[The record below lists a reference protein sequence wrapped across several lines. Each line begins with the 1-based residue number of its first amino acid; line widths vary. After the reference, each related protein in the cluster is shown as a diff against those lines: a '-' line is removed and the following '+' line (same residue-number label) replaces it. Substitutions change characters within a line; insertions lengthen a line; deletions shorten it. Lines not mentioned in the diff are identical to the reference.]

1 MIRCRRT
8 ARTRTEE
15 KMRHTK
21 ILSLLLCLALV
32 LTLLPG
38 MAAYAA
44 SPLLNVGVTYYIN
57 DTVRLNGSQTAIQD
71 DRGGYRIINGETTK
85 LTVPAPVY
93 KNGRWE
99 FDFIYP
105 NPNTYQEN
113 GLCLGSGKTTGAEAV
128 IGIKCVS
135 GNGSTNYPFKFELVF
150 TTSVGLS
157 EDTIDLTVG
166 GTKKLTAAVYPSD
179 TADKTVL
186 WSVGGTNAGAVKLYA
201 DEACQTEINY
211 GVATSTTTVYVK
223 GLSEGEAAVTVTAN
237 TDSSKTATCA
247 VTVAAHTA
255 EGVSYMNW
263 DGTKLVPATRE
274 YYKIVDNS
282 TTTFVDDEWYVVNSN
297 VTVANRIT
305 VSGTAHLILCDDA
318 KLTAN
323 KGIQVASGKN
333 LTIYGQANQNGQLD
347 AAYNVSGASAIGSN
361 DAENDYGGTVTIN
374 GGIVAANGVAGVAET
389 YGLITTNATI
399 NGGVV
404 NATGSGSG
412 ITSDNVTVNKGKV
425 TTVGS
430 EGAGIVTWNTFTIN
444 GGDVTGSGG
453 YYGLASFGSW
463 NINDSLTVLAGDN
476 ESSASVQQVDDFASN
491 WEYKWAHIFEQSA
504 EPELISSVAV
514 TGIDAPAAGQ
524 DLDNTAVSET
534 ANVTLSAVAF
544 DPESADGKASYATVY
559 TAAVVATAAE
569 NYAFADN
576 TSATVNGNTAAVTK
590 NQDGTL
596 TISYTFEKT
605 ALNPVEIGTSDVEK
619 NYSPDGIVIPVNGMF
634 DIPDGAGT
642 AAYSV
647 TNGTGEGTYN
657 AETNTLTVTK
667 CGTFTVSVNTAA
679 TDTHTAGAASATLT
693 VNKAYFTPVVTLEG
707 WTRGETPKTPSVT
720 GNLGGG
726 AVTYSYKLKNAD
738 DSAYTDAIPGAAGVY
753 TVKADI
759 AETAYYNAASATA
772 DFTIANPTFGPA
784 DFTLPENTRTIGD
797 NAFES
802 AAMTIVDARSCTAI
816 GAEAFK
822 GCTALK
828 QIRLTENCT
837 IDGSAFDGCGTV
849 YVFAY
854 SGGTTETWCQGKDNI
869 VFVSLGELG

>member
-1 MIRCRRT
+1 
-8 ARTRTEE
+8 
-15 KMRHTK
+15 MRHTK

-44 SPLLNVGVTYYIN
+44 SPLLKVGVTYYIN
-57 DTVRLNGSQTAIQD
+57 DTIRLDGSQTAIQD
-71 DRGGYRIINGETTK
+71 DRGGYRIVNGGTKK
-85 LTVPAPVY
+85 LTVPEPVY
-93 KNGRWE
+93 QNGRWE

-105 NPNTYQEN
+105 NTETGQEN
-113 GLCLGSGKTTGAEAV
+113 GLYLGSGKTTGAETV

-135 GNGSTNYPFKFELVF
+135 GDGLQNYPFKFELVF
-150 TTSVGLS
+150 TTSVVLS

-186 WSVGGTNAGAVKLYA
+186 WSVGGTNEGAVKLYA
-201 DEACQTEINY
+201 DEACQNEINY

-223 GLSEGEAAVTVTAN
+223 GMSEGEAAVTVTAN

-282 TTTFVDDEWYVVNSN
+282 TTTFDDGEWYVVNSD
-297 VTVANRIT
+297 VTVADRIT
-305 VSGTAHLILCDDA
+305 VSGTAHLILCDGA
-318 KLTAN
+318 KLTASN
-323 KGIQVASGKN
+323 GIAISEDNNNN
-333 LTIYGQANQNGQLD
+333 LTIYGQANQTGQLD
-347 AAYNVSGASAIGSN
+347 AAYNVNGASAIGSN
-361 DAENDYGGTVTIN
+361 DSEYDFGGTVTIN
-374 GGIVAANGVAGVAET
+374 GGIITVNGITDGDEA
-389 YGLITTNATI
+389 YGIGASATI

-404 NATGSGSG
+404 NATGTTTG
-412 ITSDNVTVNKGKV
+412 IYGARITVNKGKV
-425 TTVGS
+425 TGVG
-430 EGAGIVTWNTFTIN
+430 EGAGIGSWRNISIN
-444 GGDVTGSGG
+444 GGDVTASGST
-453 YYGLASFGSW
+453 YGIYLEDAALS
-463 NINDSLTVLAGDN
+463 INDSLTVLAGND
-476 ESSASVQQVDDFASN
+476 ESSAQEVTGFADE
-491 WEYKWAHIFEQSA
+491 WFEYPWAHIFEQSA
-504 EPELISSVAV
+504 EPEMISSVAV
-514 TGIDAPAAGQ
+514 TGIDAPVAGQ
-524 DLDNTAVSET
+524 DLDTTAESET
-534 ANVTLSAVAF
+534 ANVTLSAVVFA
-544 DPESADGKASYATVY
+544 PESADGKASYATVY

-576 TSATVNGNTAAVTK
+576 TSATVNGKTAAVTK

-605 ALNPVEIGTSDVEK
+605 ALIPVVIETTNVEK
-619 NYSPDGIVIPVNGMF
+619 PYSPDGIDIPVDDMF

-642 AAYSV
+642 ATYSV
-647 TNGTGEGTYN
+647 SSVTGEGTYS

-667 CGTFTVSVNTAA
+667 CGTFTVSVNTDA
-679 TDTHTAGAASATLT
+679 TDTHSAGAASATLT
-693 VNKAYFTPVVTLEG
+693 VNKLNLSPVVTLEG
-707 WTRGETPKTPSVT
+707 WTIGETPKTPNVT

-726 AVTYSYKLKNAD
+726 AVTYSYKLKDAD
-738 DSAYTDAIPGAAGVY
+738 DSAYTNTIPGTAGVY

-759 AETAYYNAASATA
+759 AATENYNAASATA
-772 DFTIANPTFGPA
+772 DFTIAKPTFGTP
-784 DFTLPENTRTIGD
+784 DFTLPASTRTIGD
-797 NAFES
+797 NAFEG

-828 QIRLTENCT
+828 QIRLTENCA
-837 IDGSAFDGCGTV
+837 IDDSAFEGCVTV

-854 SGGTTETWCQGKDNI
+854 SGGTTETWCQGKANI
-869 VFVSLGELG
+869 VFVSLGVLS

>member
-1 MIRCRRT
+1 
-8 ARTRTEE
+8 
-15 KMRHTK
+15 MRHTK

-32 LTLLPG
+32 LTMLPG
-38 MAAYAA
+38 MHGTAYAA
-44 SPLLNVGVTYYIN
+44 STLLKVGATYNIN
-57 DTVRLNGSQTAIQD
+57 DTVKLSGSQTAIQD
-71 DRGGYRIINGETTK
+71 DRGGYRIVNGETKK
-85 LTVPAPVY
+85 LQVPAPVY

-105 NPNTYQEN
+105 NSNTGQES
-113 GLCLGSGKTTGAEAV
+113 GLYLGSGKTTGAETV
-128 IGIKCVS
+128 IGFKCVS
-135 GNGSTNYPFKFELVF
+135 GTGSTNDPFKFELVF
-150 TTSVGLS
+150 TTSVVLS

-179 TADKTVL
+179 TADRTVL

-223 GLSEGEAAVTVTAN
+223 GMSEGEAAVTVTAN

-247 VTVAAHTA
+247 VTVTAHTA

-282 TTTFVDDEWYVVNSN
+282 TTTFEDGEWYVVNSN

-305 VSGTAHLILCDDA
+305 VSGTAHLILCDGA
-318 KLTAN
+318 KLTAS
-323 KGIQVASGKN
+323 KGIAISADNNNN
-333 LTIYGQANQNGQLD
+333 LTIYGQANQTGQLE

-361 DAENDYGGTVTIN
+361 DEEDFGGAVTIN
-374 GGIVAANGVAGVAET
+374 GGIITVNGITNGDYA
-389 YGLITTNATI
+389 YGIGASATI

-404 NATGSGSG
+404 NSTGTTVG
-412 ITSDNVTVNKGKV
+412 IYGERITVNKGKV
-425 TTVGS
+425 TGVG
-430 EGAGIVTWNTFTIN
+430 EGAGIASWRNISIN
-444 GGDVTGSGG
+444 GGDVTASGST
-453 YYGLASFGSW
+453 YGIYLEDAALS
-463 NINDSLTVLAGDN
+463 INGSLTVLAGDD
-476 ESSASVQQVDDFASN
+476 ESSAQEVTDLADE
-491 WEYKWAHIFEQSA
+491 WYEYPWAHIFEQSA

-524 DLDNTAVSET
+524 ALDTTAVSDT

-544 DPESADGKASYATVY
+544 APESADGKASYATVY

-569 NYAFADN
+569 NYAFADDA
-576 TSATVNGNTAAVTK
+576 SATVNGNTAAVTK

-605 ALNPVEIGTSDVEK
+605 ALHPVEIRTSDVEK
-619 NYSPDGIVIPVNGMF
+619 PYSPDGIDIPVNGMF
-634 DIPDGAGT
+634 EIPDGAGT
-642 AAYSV
+642 ATYSV
-647 TNGTGEGTYN
+647 SNGTGEGTYN
-657 AETNTLTVTK
+657 AETGKLAVTK

-679 TDTHTAGAASATLT
+679 TNTHSAGAATAALT
-693 VNKAYFTPVVTLEG
+693 INKAYFTPVVTLEG
-707 WTRGETPKTPSVT
+707 WTIGETPKTPNVT
-720 GNLGGG
+720 GNPGNG

-738 DSAYTDAIPGAAGVY
+738 DSAYTDTIPGTAGVY

-759 AETAYYNAASATA
+759 AATENYNAASATA

-784 DFTLPENTRTIGD
+784 DFILPGNTRTIGD
-797 NAFES
+797 NAFEG
-802 AAMTIVDARSCTAI
+802 AAMKSVDAKFCTAI
-816 GAEAFK
+816 GAGAFK
-822 GCTALK
+822 NCQGLQ
-828 QIRLTENCT
+828 QIRLPENCA
-837 IDGSAFDGCGTV
+837 IDAAAFDGCGTV

-854 SGGTTETWCQGKDNI
+854 SGGTTETWCQGKQNI
-869 VFVSLGELG
+869 VFVSLGVLS

>member
-1 MIRCRRT
+1 
-8 ARTRTEE
+8 
-15 KMRHTK
+15 MRHTK

-38 MAAYAA
+38 MHGTAHAA
-44 SPLLNVGVTYYIN
+44 SKYIQGRSWKIG
-57 DTVRLNGSQTAIQD
+57 DSVDLGSSGDQNFYID
-71 DRGGYRIINGETTK
+71 DRNDYQISTGARYAK
-85 LTVPAPVY
+85 VPTPVY
-93 KNGRWE
+93 NKTYHRWE
-99 FDFIYP
+99 FKGIFPASQNQKLD
-105 NPNTYQEN
+105 
-113 GLCLGSGKTTGAEAV
+113 LCLGTGSTGKEIVTGF
-128 IGIKCVS
+128 KWVS
-135 GNGSTNYPFKFELVF
+135 GTGEMADKPFRFALTF
-150 TTSVGLS
+150 DTSVGLS

-179 TADKTVL
+179 AADRTVQ
-186 WSVGGTNAGAVKLYA
+186 WSVGGTNANAVKLYA
-201 DEACQTEINY
+201 DEDCQNEINY

-223 GLSEGEAAVTVTAN
+223 GMSEGEAAVTVTAN

-274 YYKIVDNS
+274 HYKIVDNS
-282 TTTFVDDEWYVVNSN
+282 TTTFEDGEWYVVNSN
-297 VTVANRIT
+297 VTVADRIT
-305 VSGTAHLILCDDA
+305 VSGTAHLILCDGA

-323 KGIQVASGKN
+323 NGIQVAYGKN
-333 LTIYGQANQNGQLD
+333 LTIYGQANQTGQLE
-347 AAYNVSGASAIGSN
+347 AAYNVSGASAIGSK
-361 DAENDYGGTVTIN
+361 DEEDFGGAVTIN
-374 GGIVAANGVAGVAET
+374 GGNVAANGAAGVENT

-404 NATGSGSG
+404 NATGNGSG
-412 ITSDNVTVNKGKV
+412 ISSDNVTVNKGKV

-430 EGAGIVTWNTFTIN
+430 NGAGIVTYTFTIN

-453 YYGLASFGSW
+453 ECGLASYDSW
-463 NINDSLTVLAGDN
+463 SINDSLTVLAGEN
-476 ESSASVQQVDDFASN
+476 EAGAHEDADFIYN
-491 WEYKWAHIFEQSA
+491 YGDYTWAHIFEESA

-514 TGIDAPAAGQ
+514 TGIDAPVAGQ
-524 DLDNTAVSET
+524 DLDTTAESET

-544 DPESADGKASYATVY
+544 APESADGKASYATVY
-559 TAAVVATAAE
+559 TAAVTATAAE

-576 TSATVNGNTAAVTK
+576 TSATVNGKTAVVTK

-605 ALNPVEIGTSDVEK
+605 ALNPVVIKTSDVEK
-619 NYSPDGIVIPVNGMF
+619 NYSPDGVTVPLDMFEIPA
-634 DIPDGAGT
+634 GAGT

-647 TNGTGEGTYN
+647 SNVTGEGTYN
-657 AETNTLTVTK
+657 KETNTLTVTK

-679 TDTHTAGAASATLT
+679 TATHSAGAATAILT
-693 VNKAYFTPVVTLEG
+693 VNKADITPVVTLEG
-707 WTRGETPKTPSVT
+707 WTMGETSKTPSVT

-726 AVTYSYKLKNAD
+726 AVTYSYKLKDAD
-738 DSAYTDAIPGAAGVY
+738 DSAYSATVPSAAGVY

-759 AETAYYNAASATA
+759 AATAYYNAASATA
-772 DFTIANPTFGPA
+772 DFTIAKPTFGPA
-784 DFTLPENTRTIGD
+784 DFILPQNTRTIGD

-802 AAMTIVDARSCTAI
+802 AAMKSVDAKYCTAI
-816 GAEAFK
+816 GAGAFK
-822 GCTALK
+822 NCQGLQ
-828 QIRLTENCT
+828 QICLPENCA
-837 IDGSAFDGCGTV
+837 IDATAFEGCGTV

-869 VFVSLGELG
+869 VFVSLGE